1 MYSSIR
7 IQGYRGLDSFR
18 MDGLGRV
25 NLLVGKNNCG
35 KTSILECVELLR
47 STGDPHVLSWITDR
61 RGEWAYADKGNARSS
76 PMSRRSPL
84 VSHLFANRELGSMIR
99 IDAERVGGFDPVAWN
114 DKVTLCVK
122 PPSDSERDEQSGEPE
137 GDDEARLVL
146 HVKWSDSEDDYRAL
160 VTDDGLL
167 PASQLRRAIHPGR
180 GLRLGRWQNLA
191 NQPAEFVRTTGITA
205 QDVVEA
211 FSEFVLTPKEE
222 TITQALRIVEPTI
235 ERIAPVP
242 DDRSRHDR
250 YAPGGMVLKLRD
262 VADRVPIGSM
272 GDGLWRMLGLAL
284 SMANAEGGVLLVD
297 EIDTGLHYSV
307 MEDMWRM
314 ISKQAAELS
323 VQVFA
328 TTHSRDCYES
338 LAAIAVS
345 GADGVTI
352 QRIERSRG
360 KAVRIGS
367 EALAAVAERGIE
379 VR

>member
-7 IQGYRGLDSFR
+7 IQGYRGLDSFQ
-18 MDGLGRV
+18 MQGLGRV
-25 NLLVGKNNCG
+25 NLLVGTNNCG
-35 KTSILECVELLR
+35 KTSILECIELLR
-47 STGDPHVLSWITDR
+47 SAGDPHVLSWITDR
-61 RGEWAYADKGNARSS
+61 RGEWAYADQGDARNS
-76 PMSRRSPL
+76 PMSRRSPI
-84 VSHLFANRELGSMIR
+84 VSHLFANRELGSPIR

-114 DKVTLCVK
+114 DRVTLCVR

-137 GDDEARLVL
+137 GDHDARLVL
-146 HVKWSDSEDDYRAL
+146 HVKWSDSEDDYRAF
-160 VTDDGLL
+160 VNDEGLL
-167 PASQLRRAIHPGR
+167 PASQLRRAVHPGR
-180 GLRLGRWQNLA
+180 GFRLGPWRHLA
-191 NQPAEFVRTTGITA
+191 NRPVEFVRTTGVTVP
-205 QDVVEA
+205 DVVET

-222 TITQALRIVEPTI
+222 AITQALRIVEPTI

-242 DDRSRHDR
+242 NDRSRHNRD
-250 YAPGGMVLKLRD
+250 APGGMVLKLRD

-284 SMANAEGGVLLVD
+284 SIANAEGGVLLVD

-314 ISKQAAELS
+314 INKQAAALS

-328 TTHSRDCYES
+328 TSHSRDCYES
-338 LAAIAVS
+338 LAAIADS
-345 GADGVTI
+345 GLDGATI

-360 KAVRIGS
+360 KAVRIS
-367 EALAAVAERGIE
+367 REALVAVAERNIE